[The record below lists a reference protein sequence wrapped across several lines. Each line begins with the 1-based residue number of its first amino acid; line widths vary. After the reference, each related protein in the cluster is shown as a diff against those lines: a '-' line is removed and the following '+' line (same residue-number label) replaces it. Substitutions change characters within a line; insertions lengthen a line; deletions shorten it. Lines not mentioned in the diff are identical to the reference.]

1 MLTVKASREQVST
14 HCISSYHEDSF
25 DQNTLASVTAQVIPR
40 KSVTLRLL
48 PLVPCCESQVRR
60 WYLCCCGSF
69 CSLEDIAVT
78 VPPLDSRPLAY
89 SAVFCAMT
97 LGSVPA
103 GKWMSSLCVLSPLL
117 GVDAL
122 LVDQVSP
129 IPGVLAGLDAV
140 PADCEVLP
148 LRVTPPELMMTD
160 GKLLA

>member
-1 MLTVKASREQVST
+1 
-14 HCISSYHEDSF
+14 
-25 DQNTLASVTAQVIPR
+25 
-40 KSVTLRLL
+40 
-48 PLVPCCESQVRR
+48 
-60 WYLCCCGSF
+60 
-69 CSLEDIAVT
+69 
-78 VPPLDSRPLAY
+78 
-89 SAVFCAMT
+89 MT

-117 GVDAL
+117 GVM
-122 LVDQVSP
+122 VDQVSP